1 MNQGDKLQK
10 GLKTRHLTMIAFGG
24 SIGAGLFV
32 GSGAIIQITGPAA
45 VFTALMAGILV
56 ILVMRMLGEMVVAKP
71 SLGSFSD
78 YAREALGNWAGFTVG
93 WLYWYFWVIVI
104 AVEAIAG
111 AAILR
116 AWLFPDASLWALNL
130 ILLIVLTITNL
141 FSVKAFGEFEYWFSL
156 IKIVAIVLFL
166 GIGGA
171 YVLGLLPG
179 TTMDFSN
186 LTAHGGFT
194 PLGSA
199 AVFIAVA
206 TIIFSFVGSEIVTI
220 AAAESAESEKA
231 VVKAVN
237 SVIVRIMMF
246 YVGSVF
252 LIVAIVPWN
261 DSKALT
267 NPYVGALKVIGIPGA
282 DMIMNLVVVTA
293 VLSCLNSGI
302 YTASRMLFALGDK
315 GDAPKWMLDV
325 TKRGVPLKAILTC
338 TIFGFISVIMAF
350 ISPDKVFQ
358 FLLNSSGAIA
368 LFVYLL
374 IAISQLR
381 LRKKIERET
390 PERLKLRMWAY
401 PYLTIGSIMAM
412 TAIIG
417 SMAFNSATRS
427 QLILSL
433 LSAVVVVLLYVIK
446 TNIERKKLTNADVV
460 ENDLSKIDVKIE

>member
-1 MNQGDKLQK
+1 MSQDGKLQK
-10 GLKTRHLTMIAFGG
+10 GLKIRHLTMIAFGG

-32 GSGAIIQITGPAA
+32 GSGTIIQMTGPSA

-56 ILVMRMLGEMVVAKP
+56 ILIMRMLGEMVVAKP

-116 AWLFPDASLWALNL
+116 DWLFPNVPLWALNL
-130 ILLIVLTITNL
+130 VLLVALTITNI
-141 FSVKAFGEFEYWFSL
+141 FSVKAYGEFEYWFSL
-156 IKIVAIVLFL
+156 IKIVAITLFL
-166 GIGGA
+166 TLGGA
-171 YVLGLLPG
+171 YILGLLPG
-179 TTMDFSN
+179 TKMDFSN

-194 PLGSA
+194 PHGPEI
-199 AVFIAVA
+199 VFIAVA

-220 AAAESAESEKA
+220 AAAESVESEKA
-231 VVKAVN
+231 VVRAVN
-237 SVIVRIMMF
+237 SVIVRIMTF

-252 LIVAIVPWN
+252 IIVTVVPWN
-261 DSKALT
+261 DGKALT
-267 NPYVGALKVIGIPGA
+267 NPYVSALKVMGMPGA
-282 DMIMNLVVVTA
+282 DIIMNLVVVTA

-315 GDAPKWMLDV
+315 GDAPKWMLHV

-338 TIFGFISVIMAF
+338 TIFGFISVIIAF
-350 ISPDKVFQ
+350 ISPNTVFQ

-374 IAISQLR
+374 IAVSQLI
-381 LRKKIERET
+381 LRKRIEREA

-401 PYLTIGSIMAM
+401 PYLTILSSL
-412 TAIIG
+412 AIIAIITT
-417 SMAFNSATRS
+417 MAFNASTRS
-427 QLILSL
+427 QFTLSILS
-433 LSAVVVVLLYVIK
+433 AIIVVIIYAIK
-446 TNIERKKLTNADVV
+446 TNIARKNSINANVLNPKITEV
-460 ENDLSKIDVKIE
+460 E

>member
-1 MNQGDKLQK
+1 MNQEDKLQK
-10 GLKTRHLTMIAFGG
+10 SLKMRHLMMIAFGG

-78 YAREALGNWAGFTVG
+78 YAREALGSWAGFTVG

-116 AWLFPDASLWALNL
+116 DWLFPNASLWALNL
-130 ILLIVLTITNL
+130 ILLVVLTITNL
-141 FSVKAFGEFEYWFSL
+141 FSVKAYGEFEYWFSL
-156 IKIVAIVLFL
+156 IKIVAIILFL
-166 GIGGA
+166 AIGGS

-179 TTMDFSN
+179 TELDFSN
-186 LTAHGGFT
+186 LTSHGGFT
-194 PLGSA
+194 PNGSA

-220 AAAESAESEKA
+220 AAAESAESERA

-237 SVIVRIMMF
+237 SVIVRILTF

-252 LIVAIVPWN
+252 LIVTIVPWN
-261 DSKALT
+261 DGQALT
-267 NPYVGALKVIGIPGA
+267 NPYVSALKVIGIPGA

-325 TKRGVPLKAILTC
+325 TKNGVPVKAILTC
-338 TIFGFISVIMAF
+338 TIFGFLSVIMAF
-350 ISPDKVFQ
+350 VSPETVFQ

-368 LFVYLL
+368 IFVYLL

-381 LRKKIERET
+381 LRKKIEREM

-401 PYLTIGSIMAM
+401 PYLTIGTIVAM
-412 TAIIG
+412 VTIIG
-417 SMAFNSATRS
+417 TMGFNADTRS

-433 LSAVVVVLLYVIK
+433 LSAIVVILLYVLK
-446 TNIERKKLTNADVV
+446 TNITKKKSASVDTI
-460 ENDLSKIDVKIE
+460 ENEVSKVDIKA

>member
-1 MNQGDKLQK
+1 MNQEGKLQK
-10 GLKTRHLTMIAFGG
+10 GLKIRHLTMIAFGG

-32 GSGAIIQITGPAA
+32 GSGAIIQMTGPAA

-56 ILVMRMLGEMVVAKP
+56 ILIMRMLGEMVVAKP

-78 YAREALGNWAGFTVG
+78 YAREALGNWAGFTVS

-111 AAILR
+111 AAILKD
-116 AWLFPDASLWALNL
+116 WLFPNVSLWVLNL
-130 ILLIVLTITNL
+130 ILLIALTITNI
-141 FSVKAFGEFEYWFSL
+141 FSVKAYGEFEYWFSL
-156 IKIVAIVLFL
+156 IKIVAITLFL
-166 GIGGA
+166 TLGGA
-171 YVLGLLPG
+171 YIFGLFPG
-179 TTMDFSN
+179 IPMHLSN
-186 LTAHGGFT
+186 LTAHGGFI
-194 PLGSA
+194 PNGA
-199 AVFIAVA
+199 GIVFIAVA

-231 VVKAVN
+231 VVRAVN
-237 SVIVRIMMF
+237 SVIVRIMTF

-252 LIVAIVPWN
+252 IIVAVVPWN
-261 DSKALT
+261 DAKALT
-267 NPYVGALKVIGIPGA
+267 NPYVSALKLMGMPGA

-315 GDAPKWMLDV
+315 GDAPKWMMHV
-325 TKRGVPLKAILTC
+325 TKTGVPLKAILTC

-350 ISPDKVFQ
+350 VSPETVFQ

-374 IAISQLR
+374 IAVSQLK
-381 LRKKIERET
+381 LRKTIERET

-401 PYLTIGSIMAM
+401 PYLTIATIIAM
-412 TAIIG
+412 LMIITT
-417 SMAFNSATRS
+417 MAFNASTRS
-427 QLILSL
+427 QFILSL
-433 LSAVVVVLLYVIK
+433 LSSAIVVAIYFIK
-446 TNIERKKLTNADVV
+446 TN
-460 ENDLSKIDVKIE
+460 LSKKQSLDTSIVNPENIKS

>member
-1 MNQGDKLQK
+1 MSQEGKLQK
-10 GLKTRHLTMIAFGG
+10 GLKLRHLTMIAFGG

-32 GSGAIIQITGPAA
+32 GSGAIIQVTGPAA

-71 SLGSFSD
+71 TLGSFSD
-78 YAREALGNWAGFTVG
+78 YAREAIGNWAGFTVG

-111 AAILR
+111 AAILK
-116 AWLFPDASLWALNL
+116 AWLFPDVSLWALNL
-130 ILLIVLTITNL
+130 ILMVLLTITNL
-141 FSVKAFGEFEYWFSL
+141 FSVKSFGEFEYWFSL

-166 GIGGA
+166 ALGGA

-186 LTAHGGFT
+186 LTSHGGFV

-199 AVFIAVA
+199 AVFVAVA
-206 TIIFSFVGSEIVTI
+206 TIIFSFVGSEVVTI

-237 SVIVRIMMF
+237 SVIVRILTF

-252 LIVAIVPWN
+252 IVVSIVPWN
-261 DSKALT
+261 DSEALT
-267 NPYVGALKVIGIPGA
+267 NPYVGALKIIGIPGA

-315 GDAPKWMLDV
+315 GDAPKWMMDV
-325 TKRGVPLKAILTC
+325 SKKGVPVKAILTC
-338 TIFGFISVIMAF
+338 TVFGFISVIMAF
-350 ISPDKVFQ
+350 ISPDTVFQ
-358 FLLNSSGAIA
+358 FLLNSSGAVA

-374 IAISQLR
+374 IAVSQLI
-381 LRKKIERET
+381 LRKKLEREA

-401 PYLTIGSIMAM
+401 PYLTIGSIIAM
-412 TAIIG
+412 VAVIATMG
-417 SMAFNSATRS
+417 FNSGTRS
-427 QLILSL
+427 QLMLSL
-433 LSAVVVVLLYVIK
+433 LSAAVVVMIYAIK
-446 TNIERKKLTNADVV
+446 TRVLRKKSANANVLENEIYKKV
-460 ENDLSKIDVKIE
+460 E

>member
-1 MNQGDKLQK
+1 MNQEGQLQK
-10 GLKTRHLTMIAFGG
+10 GLKIRHLTMIAFGG

-32 GSGAIIQITGPAA
+32 GSGAIIQMTGPAA
-45 VFTALMAGILV
+45 VITALLAGILV

-116 AWLFPDASLWALNL
+116 DWLFPNVSLWALNL
-130 ILLIVLTITNL
+130 ILLVALTITNI
-141 FSVKAFGEFEYWFSL
+141 FSVKAYGEFEYWFSL
-156 IKIVAIVLFL
+156 IKIVAITLFL
-166 GIGGA
+166 TLGGA
-171 YVLGLLPG
+171 YIFGLLPG
-179 TTMDFSN
+179 TEMHLSN
-186 LTAHGGFT
+186 LTSHGGFI
-194 PLGSA
+194 PKGPGI
-199 AVFIAVA
+199 VFIAVA

-220 AAAESAESEKA
+220 AAAESVESEKA

-237 SVIVRIMMF
+237 SVIVRIMTF

-252 LIVAIVPWN
+252 IIVSVIPWN
-261 DSKALT
+261 DAKALT
-267 NPYVGALKVIGIPGA
+267 NPYVSALKVMGMPYA
-282 DMIMNLVVVTA
+282 DTIMNLVVVTA

-315 GDAPKWMLDV
+315 GDAPKWITQV

-350 ISPDKVFQ
+350 VSPDTVFQ

-374 IAISQLR
+374 IAISQLI
-381 LRKKIERET
+381 LRKKIEREE

-401 PYLTIGSIMAM
+401 PYLTILASLSIIAVI
-412 TAIIG
+412 TT
-417 SMAFNSATRS
+417 MAFNASTRS
-427 QLILSL
+427 QFTLSI
-433 LSAVVVVLLYVIK
+433 LSAVVVVIIYAIK
-446 TNIERKKLTNADVV
+446 TNLSRKKSINANILNPEITNA
-460 ENDLSKIDVKIE
+460 E

>member
-1 MNQGDKLQK
+1 MNEEVKLQK
-10 GLKTRHLTMIAFGG
+10 SLKIRHLMMIAFGG

-78 YAREALGNWAGFTVG
+78 YAREAMGNWAGFTVG

-111 AAILR
+111 AAILKS
-116 AWLFPDASLWALNL
+116 WIFPDMSLWLLNL
-130 ILLIVLTITNL
+130 LLLIALTITNI

-156 IKIVAIVLFL
+156 IKIVAILLFL
-166 GIGGA
+166 ALGGA
-171 YVLGLLPG
+171 YVLGFLPG

-220 AAAESAESEKA
+220 AASESAESEKA

-237 SVIVRIMMF
+237 SVIVRIMTF

-252 LIVAIVPWN
+252 LIVTIVPWN
-261 DSKALT
+261 DSEALT
-267 NPYVGALKVIGIPGA
+267 NPYVSALQIIGIPYA
-282 DMIMNLVVVTA
+282 DKIMNLVVVTA

-315 GDAPKWMLDV
+315 GDAPKWMMNV

-350 ISPDKVFQ
+350 ISPETVFQ

-374 IAISQLR
+374 IAISQLI

-401 PYLTIGSIMAM
+401 PYLTIASIIAM
-412 TAIIG
+412 VTIIV
-417 SMAFNSATRS
+417 SMAFSASTRS

-433 LSAVVVVLLYVIK
+433 LSAMVVILLYVIK
-446 TNIERKKLTNADVV
+446 TNISRKRAAKNALNEKVSEV
-460 ENDLSKIDVKIE
+460 DVKAE

>member
-1 MNQGDKLQK
+1 MNQGNQLQK
-10 GLKTRHLTMIAFGG
+10 GLKLRHLTMIAFGG

-32 GSGAIIQITGPAA
+32 GSGAIIQMTGPAA
-45 VFTALMAGILV
+45 FLTALMAGILV

-78 YAREALGNWAGFTVG
+78 YARDALGNWAGFTVG

-116 AWLFPDASLWALNL
+116 DWVFPNVSLWALNL
-130 ILLIVLTITNL
+130 ILLVVLTITNV
-141 FSVKAFGEFEYWFSL
+141 FSVKAYGEFEYWFSI

-166 GIGGA
+166 GVGGA
-171 YVLGLLPG
+171 YLLGLLPG
-179 TTMDFSN
+179 TEMDFSN

-194 PLGSA
+194 PNGSA
-199 AVFIAVA
+199 AVFVAVA

-220 AAAESAESEKA
+220 AAAESSESERG
-231 VVKAVN
+231 VVRAVN
-237 SVIVRIMMF
+237 SVIVRIMTF

-252 LIVAIVPWN
+252 IITAIIPWN
-261 DSKALT
+261 NAKALT
-267 NPYVGALKVIGIPGA
+267 NPYVSALEVIGIPGA
-282 DMIMNLVVVTA
+282 AGIMNLVVVTA

-315 GDAPKWMLDV
+315 GDAPKWMLHV

-338 TIFGFISVIMAF
+338 TIFGFLSVIMAF
-350 ISPDKVFQ
+350 VSPDTVFQ

-374 IAISQLR
+374 IAVSQLV
-381 LRKKIERET
+381 LRKKMEREM
-390 PERLKLRMWAY
+390 PERLKLKMWAF
-401 PYLTIGSIMAM
+401 PYLTILSIIAMA
-412 TAIIG
+412 AIIL
-417 SMAFNSATRS
+417 SMAFDVNTRS
-427 QLILSL
+427 QFILSL
-433 LSAVVVVLLYVIK
+433 LSGIVVVVLYFIK
-446 TNIERKKLTNADVV
+446 KSISQKKSISIPLVNN
-460 ENDLSKIDVKIE
+460 EISKVD

>member
-1 MNQGDKLQK
+1 MNEEEKLQK
-10 GLKTRHLTMIAFGG
+10 GLKMRHLMMIAFGG

-32 GSGAIIQITGPAA
+32 GSGAIIQMTGPAA

-116 AWLFPDASLWALNL
+116 EWLFPHVSLWALNL
-130 ILLIVLTITNL
+130 ILLVVLTITNL
-141 FSVKAFGEFEYWFSL
+141 FSVKAYGEFEYWFSL
-156 IKIVAIVLFL
+156 IKIVAIILFL
-166 GIGGA
+166 ALGGA
-171 YVLGLLPG
+171 YVLGLLPN

-186 LTAHGGFT
+186 LTAHGGFA
-194 PLGSA
+194 PLGSG
-199 AVFIAVA
+199 AVFVAVA

-220 AAAESAESEKA
+220 AASESAESEKA

-237 SVIVRIMMF
+237 SVIVRIMTF

-261 DSKALT
+261 DAKALT
-267 NPYVGALKVIGIPGA
+267 NPYVSALKVIGIPGA

-315 GDAPKWMLDV
+315 GDAPRWMMDV
-325 TKRGVPLKAILTC
+325 TKSGVPLKAILTC
-338 TIFGFISVIMAF
+338 TIFGFLSVIMAF
-350 ISPDKVFQ
+350 ISPDTVFQ

-368 LFVYLL
+368 IFVYLL

-381 LRKKIERET
+381 LRKKIEREM

-401 PYLTIGSIMAM
+401 PYLTIGSILAM
-412 TAIIG
+412 VAIIG
-417 SMAFNSATRS
+417 SMAFNASTRS

-433 LSAVVVVLLYVIK
+433 LSAIIVALFYVIK
-446 TNIERKKLTNADVV
+446 ANIEKKKLAKANEA
-460 ENDLSKIDVKIE
+460 ENELSKVNVKY

>member
-1 MNQGDKLQK
+1 MSQGGKLQK
-10 GLKTRHLTMIAFGG
+10 GLKIRHLTMIAFGG

-32 GSGAIIQITGPAA
+32 GSGAIIKMTGPAA
-45 VFTALMAGILV
+45 VITALLAGILV
-56 ILVMRMLGEMVVAKP
+56 ILIMRMLGEMVVAKP

-111 AAILR
+111 AAILKE
-116 AWLFPDASLWALNL
+116 WLFPNVSLWALNL
-130 ILLIVLTITNL
+130 VLLVALTITNI
-141 FSVKAFGEFEYWFSL
+141 FSVKAYGEFEYWFSL
-156 IKIVAIVLFL
+156 IKIVAITLFL
-166 GIGGA
+166 TLGGA
-171 YVLGLLPG
+171 YILGLLPG
-179 TTMDFSN
+179 TKMDFSN

-194 PLGSA
+194 PHGPEI
-199 AVFIAVA
+199 VFIAVA

-220 AAAESAESEKA
+220 AAAESVESEKA

-237 SVIVRIMMF
+237 SVIVRIMTF

-252 LIVAIVPWN
+252 IIVTVVPWN
-261 DSKALT
+261 DAKALT
-267 NPYVGALKVIGIPGA
+267 NPYVSALKVIGMPGA
-282 DMIMNLVVVTA
+282 EMIMNLVVVTA

-315 GDAPKWMLDV
+315 GDAPKWMMHV

-350 ISPDKVFQ
+350 VSPDTVFQ

-374 IAISQLR
+374 IAVSQLI
-381 LRKKIERET
+381 LRKRIEREA

-401 PYLTIGSIMAM
+401 PYLTILSIL
-412 TAIIG
+412 AIIAIITT
-417 SMAFNSATRS
+417 MAFNASTRS
-427 QLILSL
+427 QFTLSILS
-433 LSAVVVVLLYVIK
+433 AIVVVIIYAIK
-446 TNIERKKLTNADVV
+446 TNVARKKSINTSILNSEITEV
-460 ENDLSKIDVKIE
+460 E